1 MPSRVDPVWVLFRH
15 RTFSLLAYWL
25 LPLGY
30 DMRDRSF
37 SNRLYFIYFCAFWLA
52 WAVAVFAVLGSWL
65 VALFVFLR
73 INSPS
78 SALVPFGAF
87 IMAIWAFIGFWKVT
101 TRSPFVFS
109 ESDAYLL
116 CQTPVHRG
124 SVGLAWFLTSWFG
137 TVIPFAVGTVLF
149 SFALTDIKLAESS
162 AASIQNLPI
171 YFASSFR
178 SLAITLPLQMGLHS
192 GLYGLGALRLRRD
205 RPSGRRFWL
214 HLTVLPLGGVLVT
227 AFIFPGWQSIIL
239 APLLVPLQSAFGNG
253 IWLDGAG
260 LTLLILLGGM
270 AELLFW
276 SNRMHLGRAAEET
289 RLVSA
294 TRTARSAMNYE
305 LAENIRVQGKMKVTR
320 PPSRIPV
327 RNGVWM
333 LVWKNLVQ
341 SLRSVR
347 ASRVMRWVMAFA
359 LGVGTFLPSSGR
371 NVQLIM
377 GGVWAILLGSLTT
390 DHLRKDLARWWLLRS
405 LPFQNSKL
413 IASLLAPAW
422 VGGVLLGWMALVLV
436 HPASGWLIAAT
447 LPFLVASAALGSTLS
462 ILEHTKSRI
471 LTTPSLA
478 EENVPHQGIQGV
490 ITILISV
497 GLPLVLLILSNNQSG
512 RLVLG
517 LLSLLLSILITA
529 FLTNSVLRTY
539 RWIS

>member
-1 MPSRVDPVWVLFRH
+1 MPSKVDPVWILFR
-15 RTFSLLAYWL
+15 RRMFSLLAYWL

-37 SNRLYFIYFCAFWLA
+37 SNRLYFIYFCVFWLA
-52 WAVAVFAVLGSWL
+52 WAVATFAVLGSWL
-65 VALFVFLR
+65 IALFVFLR

-78 SALVPFGAF
+78 SVLILFGAC
-87 IMAIWAFIGFWKVT
+87 ILAIWTFIGFWKVT

-116 CQTPVHRG
+116 CQTPVHRR
-124 SVGLAWFLTSWFG
+124 SVGLAWFLMSWFG
-137 TVIPFAVGTVLF
+137 AVIPFAIGTVLF
-149 SFALTDIKLAESS
+149 SFALTDITLAETGTV
-162 AASIQNLPI
+162 SIQSLPI
-171 YFASSFR
+171 YFASSLR

-192 GLYGLGALRLRRD
+192 GMYGLGAMRLRRD
-205 RPSGRRFWL
+205 RPPGRRFWL
-214 HLTVLPLGGVLVT
+214 RLTALPLGGVLLA
-227 AFIFPGWQSIIL
+227 AFIFPGWRPIIL
-239 APLLVPLQSAFGNG
+239 APLLVPLQAAFGYG
-253 IWLDGAG
+253 IWLRGAG
-260 LTLLILLGGM
+260 LALLIQLGGI
-270 AELLFW
+270 ANLLFW
-276 SNRMHLGRAAEET
+276 SSRMHLGRAAEET

-333 LVWKNLVQ
+333 LVWKNLLQ
-341 SLRSVR
+341 SLRSAR

-359 LGVGTFLPSSGR
+359 LGVITFLPSSGW
-371 NVQLIM
+371 NVQMIM
-377 GGVWAILLGSLTT
+377 GGGWAILLGSLTT

-422 VGGVLLGWMALVLV
+422 VGGVLLGWMALILV
-436 HPASGWLIAAT
+436 HPSSGWLIAAI

-471 LTTPSLA
+471 LMTPSLA

-512 RLVLG
+512 GLMLG
-517 LLSLLLSILITA
+517 LLSLLLSILSTS
-529 FLTNSVLRTY
+529 FLAKSVLRTY
-539 RWIS
+539 RWVS

>member
-1 MPSRVDPVWVLFRH
+1 MQSKVDPVWILFRR

-52 WAVAVFAVLGSWL
+52 WAVAVFAILGSWL

-78 SALVPFGAF
+78 SVLVLFGAF
-87 IMAIWAFIGFWKVT
+87 ILVIWTFIGFWKVT

-116 CQTPVHRG
+116 CQTPVHRR
-124 SVGLAWFLTSWFG
+124 SVGLVWFLMSWFG
-137 TVIPFAVGTVLF
+137 AVIPFAIGTVLF
-149 SFALTDIKLAESS
+149 SFALTDFTLAKSGT
-162 AASIQNLPI
+162 ASFQSLPI
-171 YFASSFR
+171 YFASSLR
-178 SLAITLPLQMGLHS
+178 SLAVTLPLQMGLHS

-205 RPSGRRFWL
+205 RPPGRRFWL
-214 HLTVLPLGGVLVT
+214 RLTILPLGGVLGA
-227 AFIFPGWQSIIL
+227 AFIFPGWRSIIL
-239 APLLVPLQSAFGNG
+239 APLLVPLQAVFGYG
-253 IWLDGAG
+253 IWLGGAG
-260 LTLLILLGGM
+260 LALLILLGGM
-270 AELLFW
+270 AGLLFW
-276 SNRMHLGRAAEET
+276 SNRMHLGQAAEET

-294 TRTARSAMNYE
+294 TRTARSTMNYE
-305 LAENIRVQGKMKVTR
+305 LAENIQVQSRMKVTR
-320 PPSRIPV
+320 PPSRLPV
-327 RNGVWM
+327 RNGVLM
-333 LVWKNLVQ
+333 LDWKNLLQ
-341 SLRSVR
+341 SLRSLR
-347 ASRVMRWVMAFA
+347 ANRVMRWVMAFS
-359 LGVGTFLPSSGR
+359 LGVSTFLPSSGWT
-371 NVQLIM
+371 VQMIM

-413 IASLLAPAW
+413 IASLLAPAS
-422 VGGVLLGWMALVLV
+422 VGGVLLGWLALVLV
-436 HPASGWLIAAT
+436 HPSSGWLIAVI
-447 LPFLVASAALGSTLS
+447 LPFLVANAALASTLS

-471 LTTPSLA
+471 LMTPSLA

-497 GLPLVLLILSNNQSG
+497 GVPLVLLLLSNNQSG

-517 LLSLLLSILITA
+517 LLSLSLSILITT
-529 FLTNSVLRTY
+529 FLTSSVLRTY